1 MSAFQPNAFQPNAF
15 QEGFK
20 SPSGGSGVNYTL
32 DGSVGTYT
40 LTGQSAT
47 VKRGYSLSG
56 AAGTYTL
63 TGQNATVK
71 RGYSLSGSVGTY
83 TLTGQ
88 NATVKRG
95 YSLSGNVGTYTFT
108 GQDATATYTPGSGAV
123 SYTLDGLAGVYSLVG
138 QSAEAIYVSGAVSE
152 LGAAGRIKRTRI
164 LLEHRNKRLFFDSE
178 SEVLA
183 FLEAQR
189 ESATESLK
197 TLGNRIVVEHG
208 KPVLKARP
216 HIVKVKTDDE
226 DVKKLVDLTNRQIQ
240 AEFDRYREMIL
251 KVIARQIE
259 EDEEEVLIALML

>member
-1 MSAFQPNAFQPNAF
+1 MCSSDLNVPVSSTYSVIEDAD
-15 QEGFK
+15 
-20 SPSGGSGVNYTL
+20 SLTSSGTVSSGSTV
-32 DGSVGTYT
+32 DGTF
-40 LTGQSAT
+40 SAT
-47 VKRGYSLSG
+47 EDADSLTASG
-56 AAGTYTL
+56 ES
-63 TGQNATVK
+63 GQVA
-71 RGYSLSGSVGTY
+71 
-83 TLTGQ
+83 
-88 NATVKRG
+88 
-95 YSLSGNVGTYTFT
+95 
-108 GQDATATYTPGSGAV
+108 
-123 SYTLDGLAGVYSLVG
+123 
-138 QSAEAIYVSGAVSE
+138 SE
-152 LGAAGRIKRTRI
+152 PVAAGRIKRTRI

-251 KVIARQIE
+251 KVISRQIE
-259 EDEEEVLIALML
+259 EEEEEVLIALML